1 MRLGA
6 GSVARRRPQIRR
18 RAVRPPS
25 GAAAR
30 AGARPGPRP
39 PPSASL
45 FGEKEIAAPLGARPP
60 GIAQLKIGSEPTPQ
74 TGSCGRESR
83 VAAGDAPYLER
94 GAGRRQEAAARSRAR
109 EWVTTVVNGGRNP
122 VLSSAV
128 GRRLGGEAQTP
139 DPAPSGAAAERCGGS
154 SGSSAGAEATAVGQ
168 PIWRKRNRRAA
179 RRPPTRNRATENRER
194 AHTADRFVRSREP
207 GGCWRCPLPRAR
219 RRPPPRAAAR
229 SRAREWVTTVVNG
242 GRNPVLSS
250 AVGRRL
256 GGEAQTPI
264 RRRAVRPPSG
274 AAARAGAR
282 PGPRP
287 PPSASLF
294 GEKEIAAPLGARPP
308 GIAQLKIG
316 SEPTPQTGSCGRES
330 RVAAGDAPYLERG
343 AGRRQEAAARSR
355 AREWV
360 TTVVNG
366 GRNPVLSS
374 AVGRRLGG
382 EAQTPD
388 PAPSGAAA
396 ERCGGSS
403 GSSAGAEAT
412 AVGQPIWRKRNRRA
426 ARRPPTRN
434 RATENRE
441 RAHTADRF
449 VRSREPGGCWRCPL
463 PRARRRP
470 PPRESGRPLARARM
484 GDDSG

>member
-1 MRLGA
+1 MGA

-109 EWVTTVVNGGRNP
+109 EWVTTVGNGGRNP

-139 DPAPSGAAAERCGGS
+139 NPAPSGAAAERCGGS

-219 RRPPPRAAAR
+219 RRPPPR
-229 SRAREWVTTVVNG
+229 
-242 GRNPVLSS
+242 
-250 AVGRRL
+250 
-256 GGEAQTPI
+256 
-264 RRRAVRPPSG
+264 
-274 AAARAGAR
+274 
-282 PGPRP
+282 
-287 PPSASLF
+287 
-294 GEKEIAAPLGARPP
+294 
-308 GIAQLKIG
+308 
-316 SEPTPQTGSCGRES
+316 
-330 RVAAGDAPYLERG
+330 
-343 AGRRQEAAARSR
+343 
-355 AREWV
+355 
-360 TTVVNG
+360 
-366 GRNPVLSS
+366 
-374 AVGRRLGG
+374 
-382 EAQTPD
+382 
-388 PAPSGAAA
+388 
-396 ERCGGSS
+396 
-403 GSSAGAEAT
+403 
-412 AVGQPIWRKRNRRA
+412 
-426 ARRPPTRN
+426 
-434 RATENRE
+434 
-441 RAHTADRF
+441 
-449 VRSREPGGCWRCPL
+449 
-463 PRARRRP
+463 
-470 PPRESGRPLARARM
+470 SGRPLARARN
-484 GDDSG
+484 G